1 MTAVKI
7 AELVLAGLAMGCL
20 VASEALS
27 WGLSSMVAGLLGV
40 LVGLA
45 AKRPSDMLAPKIGP

>member
-20 VASEALS
+20 VASEVLS
-27 WGLSSMVAGLLGV
+27 WGISALVAGLLGG
-40 LVGLA
+40 LVGMAL
-45 AKRPSDMLAPKIGP
+45 KRPSDMLAPKE